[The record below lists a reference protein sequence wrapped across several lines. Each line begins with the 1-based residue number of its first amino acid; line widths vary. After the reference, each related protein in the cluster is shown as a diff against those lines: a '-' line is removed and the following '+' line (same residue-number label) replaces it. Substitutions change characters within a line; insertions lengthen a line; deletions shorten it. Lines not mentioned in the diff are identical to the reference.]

1 MDYDGNILG
10 FLFCLTKKEREK
22 KEKKENISM
31 TGGFT
36 PVREG
41 EDPVRFLLSPPVD
54 YRWAL

>member
-10 FLFCLTKKEREK
+10 FLFRVKKKRKEER
-22 KEKKENISM
+22 NISM

-36 PVREG
+36 SVREEG
-41 EDPVRFLLSPPVD
+41 EDPVHFLLSSHVD